1 VTSVDV
7 SPGKEIATSTG
18 TGLFAAPGRQKLLLS
33 LLLIVATVALYYP
46 VEGHPFVNY
55 DDNVYVTENTHV
67 TAGLHWV
74 TVKWAFTVFEQGNWH
89 PLTWLSHA
97 ADCQWFGL
105 NPAGHHQTNVVLHAL
120 NVVLLF
126 WVLQKATG
134 YIGRSAMVSALLA
147 LHPIN
152 VESVA
157 WISER
162 KNLLSMTFF
171 LLALGAY
178 RVYALKP
185 RFGQYAVVA
194 FLYALGLMSKPQVIT
209 FPCVLLLWDYW
220 PLQRMLA
227 APGKPS
233 VTEAGEVVPG
243 RTFWWLVWEKVPL
256 LALSAVSAVITMKAQ
271 KAGNAMRWYPL
282 TVRLEN
288 AIVAYAGY
296 VKKAFWP
303 SDFSPMYPHPGD
315 SITKWQTLVAFAFLF
330 LITALVVTYRRH
342 RYLLVGWLWFLGT
355 LVPMIGLVQVGNQ
368 AMADR
373 YAYLSFVGLFV
384 TFCWGVAD
392 WAQQRHVAPAWLKG
406 AGFVVLLAL
415 ALAARNQIGYWSD
428 NITLWTHA
436 LRVTKGNWLA
446 EDNLG
451 GALMDDGKLEKAI
464 DHFRAAAAINPKD
477 PVSHLDI
484 GFYEE
489 KQKNWPQAVEQYY
502 EVLKATPNPKLR
514 SEAYNNLALI
524 DNDLGDYASAR
535 DNFQQAVNVSPRYV
549 GAWIGLGLAA
559 QKTGDLNLAV
569 QAYSRAVQ
577 IEPSGSGYLLLA
589 QALEKGGRKDEA
601 RAASEQAK
609 RVSVNFAAEQRTA
622 AQLLAR

>member
-1 VTSVDV
+1 VTSIGV
-7 SPGKEIATSTG
+7 SSEKVIETSAA
-18 TGLFAAPGRQKLLLS
+18 TGLFASISRQKLLLS
-33 LLLIVATVALYYP
+33 ILLIAATVALYYP

-55 DDNVYVTENTHV
+55 DDNVYVVENTHV
-67 TAGLHWV
+67 TAGLHWP
-74 TVKWAFTVFEQGNWH
+74 TVKWAFTQFEQGNWH

-105 NPAGHHQTNVVLHAL
+105 NPAGHHETNVVLHAL

-134 YIGRSAMVSALLA
+134 YMGRSAMVAALFA

-178 RVYALKP
+178 RVYVLKP
-185 RFGQYAVVA
+185 RFNHYAVVA

-220 PLQRMLA
+220 PLQRMVA
-227 APGKPS
+227 TSEKS
-233 VTEAGEVVPG
+233 SMTEAGEMVQG
-243 RTFWWLVWEKVPL
+243 RTFSWLVWEKVPL
-256 LALSAVSAVITMKAQ
+256 FALSAVSAIITVKAQ
-271 KAGNAMRWYPL
+271 KAGYAMQYFPRS
-282 TVRLEN
+282 VRLEN
-288 AIVAYAGY
+288 AVVAYASY

-303 SDFSPMYPHPGD
+303 FDLSPMYPHPGA
-315 SITKWQTLVAFAFLF
+315 SITKWQVLVAFVFVL
-330 LITALVVTYRRH
+330 LITAVVVNHPRR
-342 RYLLVGWLWFLGT
+342 RYLAMGWLWFLGT

-373 YAYLSFVGLFV
+373 YAYLSFLGLFIMI
-384 TFCWGVAD
+384 CWGVGD
-392 WAQQRHVAPAWLKG
+392 WAQQRHVAAAWLKG
-406 AGFVVLLAL
+406 ASIVVLLAL
-415 ALAARNQIGYWSD
+415 ALVARNQIGYWSD

-436 LRVTKGNWLA
+436 LAVTKDNWLA

-464 DHFRAAAAINPKD
+464 DHFRAAAAIYPEG

-484 GFYEE
+484 GFYEQE
-489 KQKNWPQAVEQYY
+489 HKNWPQAIQEYY
-502 EVLKATPNPKLR
+502 EVLKETPSPKLR

-524 DNDLGDYASAR
+524 NRDIGDFAAAR
-535 DNFQQAVNVSPRYV
+535 NNFQQAVNISPGYV
-549 GAWIGLGLAA
+549 GAWVGLGLAA
-559 QKTGDLNLAV
+559 QKTGDLNLAA

-577 IEPSGSGYLLLA
+577 IQPSGSGYLLLA
-589 QALEKGGRKDEA
+589 QALEKSGRRDEA
-601 RAASEQAK
+601 LAASQHAK
-609 RVSVNFAAEQRTA
+609 QVSENLAADQRTTA
-622 AQLLAR
+622 KLLAQ